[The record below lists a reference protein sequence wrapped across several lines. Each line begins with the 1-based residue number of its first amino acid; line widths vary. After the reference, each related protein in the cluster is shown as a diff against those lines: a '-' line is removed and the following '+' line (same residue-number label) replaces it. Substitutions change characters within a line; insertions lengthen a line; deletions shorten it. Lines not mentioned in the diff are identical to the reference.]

1 MTRKGSLSRQKYRN
15 AFPGQMG
22 WWWIAGCLAG
32 FVWKAEVQRTVL
44 GKADWCVCVCVYVC
58 CNMGL
63 LPSFVGK

>member
-1 MTRKGSLSRQKYRN
+1 
-15 AFPGQMG
+15 MG